1 MYTFSP
7 GSRCCVVNGVV
18 KKKRKQTKN
27 YAIWIAVFLLYR
39 FKKSLYCREL
49 CFSIF
54 VSFDNIIIIIIIIL
68 VLQLKRNLQTEN
80 HVFFNS
86 KYLVITKNK

>member
-27 YAIWIAVFLLYR
+27 YAIWIAVFLLYLIQEIVVLSGTLFLSFR
-39 FKKSLYCREL
+39 F
-49 CFSIF
+49 
-54 VSFDNIIIIIIIIL
+54 IIIIL
-68 VLQLKRNLQTEN
+68 VLQLKRNLQNEN